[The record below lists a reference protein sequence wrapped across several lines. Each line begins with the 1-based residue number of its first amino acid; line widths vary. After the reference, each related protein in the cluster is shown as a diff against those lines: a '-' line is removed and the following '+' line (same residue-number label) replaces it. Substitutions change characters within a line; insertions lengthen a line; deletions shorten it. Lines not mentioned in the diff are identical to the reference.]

1 VDGGSRLARVRI
13 WPRRA
18 AARPEAGELDS
29 ASRTGMLTG
38 DAASAGITDGRRAA
52 PPGYEGQVAGAVRMG
67 LPDAA
72 WAIMEAMA
80 Q

>member
-1 VDGGSRLARVRI
+1 
-13 WPRRA
+13 
-18 AARPEAGELDS
+18 
-29 ASRTGMLTG
+29 MLTG